1 MKLSELA
8 ALCSLSTLILSVKSF
23 SLNKP
28 SAAIIRLSAAS
39 SLHASRNE
47 PDFSRAAS
55 FMVGTTH
62 PFLFSLG
69 QDEMNL
75 NHLNLQLGQ
84 QHATA
89 DSTRQSLRFQRF
101 RSEVSSKVG
110 GFARFAAPLLIQMS
124 VLVLFAAVHPTFAK
138 AAKKT
143 LSKAPAVALKA
154 PPLWKKILEG

>member
-55 FMVGTTH
+55 FIVGTTL

-75 NHLNLQLGQ
+75 NHLSLQLGQ

-89 DSTRQSLRFQRF
+89 DSTGKVYWLLH
-101 RSEVSSKVG
+101 SE
-110 GFARFAAPLLIQMS
+110 ARFSQSPDCLVTDRMATS
-124 VLVLFAAVHPTFAK
+124 VILFM
-138 AAKKT
+138 
-143 LSKAPAVALKA
+143 
-154 PPLWKKILEG
+154 